1 MTKTFVCNIIILW
14 TIKQF
19 LTPPDQCA
27 SPWRLLPHG
36 CYLFLTESIDWYH
49 ANKTCEDMNAHLV
62 KIETEEENEEL
73 FNETINL
80 NITDPYAWIGLTDLA
95 VTEEWVWTD
104 GEPAEFTNWAPGEPN
119 NPTREHC
126 GHMFLTS
133 FVDPSRTSKWNNRPC
148 DLTQSAICERNIMLK
163 DIDINIG
170 S

>member
-1 MTKTFVCNIIILW
+1 
-14 TIKQF
+14 
-19 LTPPDQCA
+19 
-27 SPWRLLPHG
+27 
-36 CYLFLTESIDWYH
+36 
-49 ANKTCEDMNAHLV
+49 MNAHLV

-133 FVDPSRTSKWNNRPC
+133 FVDPSRTSKWNNPPC

-163 DIDINIG
+163 HIDINIG